1 MIHSTQG
8 FFSCVQTMSFRK
20 VDFHQPKKSSLKDD
34 LYSTSPYT
42 ATNKFEL
49 PIKPLEEPA
58 LAPTQTVEESL
69 PASASPQQ
77 QQQQQAQTSGSPNTV
92 IAPDP
97 QRSDGQGVPSDGSSL
112 SFQTNDITNS
122 HNELFLQGKKSH
134 NLQVPKISETK
145 SAADLRT
152 NSLEGYGSDVEE
164 GAEEEAEDEQ
174 WDNHPLTQVET
185 VKLEDIANDDKINVD
200 DIFSEKSNQVCGDK
214 LEQVNDKNNEKKNE
228 NVKYNAP
235 NSAMNA
241 FFNTNASAVPIQSTD
256 NTSKKAALFH
266 NLKHQGLLP
275 TFQKRPLSD
284 TPVHSLM
291 NSPNTNNTPN
301 LSPLPSNLEM
311 SDIDERTNDLIT
323 NRQTNASAND
333 NNNYYNHNT
342 YNHDNNKNNKFFGNG
357 HKNNESTHYTDTD
370 YTSSGMDDSE
380 ADSFYANNNTDNFNY
395 TTGENATDA
404 SNYSTYK
411 DLNDS
416 SSSPNIMNN
425 GYSPDNNIRNASD
438 RNSARRQRKSVARKH
453 LKKPPLKKRA
463 SSVMTTL
470 DVPGLTKSKISPDG
484 HIAQQDAGAK
494 LVIVMVGLPATGKSF
509 LTNKLSRFLNFSM
522 YECRVFN
529 VGNTRREYAS
539 KHKDVVPEQ
548 DSKFF
553 DPKNENSNHL
563 REQWAMDTLDQLLD
577 YLLDMHGNVAIF
589 DATNTTKLRRNNVV
603 NRIRDRSKH
612 LKIVF
617 LESICSDEELVA
629 KNIKLKLL
637 GPDYKGKNSQQSLED
652 FENRL
657 KQYRKAYQ
665 PVEDE
670 EVEKHNVSYVKM
682 IDVGKKVISY
692 NIQGYLA
699 SQTIYYLLN
708 FNLSD
713 RQIWITRNG
722 ESEYNVSGKI
732 GGDSK
737 LTTRGLKYSKA
748 LAQFIRKKRKEFNYE
763 MRLKNLNVLKDMERR
778 ESNLQKELQEIEEGK
793 RSALSPESQ
802 DHHQTHHHHSQSHNK
817 STSHLH
823 HHHNHNHHHHNHHR
837 DTDPSPD
844 QQEENVEMSDGVPPS
859 RPAHEFHLPNF
870 FVWTSMLKRSIET
883 AQFFDEDEFPIKEMK
898 MLNELSAGDF
908 EGLTYQE
915 IQQEYPEEF
924 EERLHDKLLYRYP
937 GIGGESYFDV
947 INRLRTVITELERI
961 TDNVLLICHRV
972 VARVLLGYFLNLSK
986 EIYSNLDVPLHSV
999 YCLETTP
1006 YGVTWKLFEYDEA
1019 LNDFHEIP
1027 QDEINTKVVQQV
1039 GIVHQERRFS
1049 VVPTLGRK
1057 ETDLKKLLD
1066 SNSSKEKLTHLGE
1079 SSSERTNLWKNSS
1092 RPAVLSTNPF
1102 TSARNVP
1109 RSSIMNS
1116 QNSNKSVLLRRN
1128 DSGNNT
1134 IKPQEQ
1140 QKEHI
1145 PNKDDETVM
1154 NSPKDL
1160 TVPFSSAENI
1170 HSTRKQIM
1178 DTLET
1183 HQLEIEKLSEKLQ
1196 KLKQN
1201 DKSDDDS

>member
-1 MIHSTQG
+1 
-8 FFSCVQTMSFRK
+8 MSFRK
-20 VDFHQPKKSSLKDD
+20 VDFQQPKRTNLKDD

-42 ATNKFEL
+42 EKNKFEL
-49 PIKPLEEPA
+49 PITPREEPA
-58 LAPTQTVEESL
+58 LAPTQSVPDSL
-69 PASASPQQ
+69 PSSSAIPKQKQQ
-77 QQQQQAQTSGSPNTV
+77 KTSGVSTQTIV
-92 IAPDP
+92 APDP
-97 QRSDGQGVPSDGSSL
+97 QRSDVHGVSSDVSHSPVI
-112 SFQTNDITNS
+112 QTGDITNS
-122 HNELFLQGKKSH
+122 HNELFLQGRNTH
-134 NLQVPKISETK
+134 NLQVPKISK
-145 SAADLRT
+145 SKNASDSRT

-164 GAEEEAEDEQ
+164 EGDGEEEVQTQDDQ
-174 WDNHPLTQVET
+174 WDDHPLTKVET
-185 VKLEDIANDDKINVD
+185 IKLDDLAKEDAVNFD
-200 DIFSEKSNQVCGDK
+200 DISNAKSKQVSGDK
-214 LEQVNDKNNEKKNE
+214 LAQLDDKSNMEQNK

-241 FFNTNASAVPIQSTD
+241 FFNTNASAVPVVQSAD
-256 NTSKKAALFH
+256 NHSNKKPAFFH
-266 NLKHQGLLP
+266 SLKHSGLLP

-301 LSPLPSNLEM
+301 LSPLPSNIEM
-311 SDIDERTNDLIT
+311 SGIDGKTDYINTN
-323 NRQTNASAND
+323 NAHMNAGD
-333 NNNYYNHNT
+333 
-342 YNHDNNKNNKFFGNG
+342 NHDDISSTQNNR
-357 HKNNESTHYTDTD
+357 HSECAITSHDSTNYTDTD

-380 ADSFYANNNTDNFNY
+380 ADSFYTNNNTDNFNY
-395 TTGENATDA
+395 TTGGTATDA
-404 SNYSTYK
+404 SYYSAHK
-411 DLNDS
+411 ELNDS
-416 SSSPNIMNN
+416 NSSPNTMNN
-425 GYSPDNNIRNASD
+425 RFSLDNRNVSD
-438 RNSARRQRKSVARKH
+438 RDPTADRSKRQRRSVARKH
-453 LKKPPLKKRA
+453 LKKPPLKKRT

-509 LTNKLSRFLNFSM
+509 LTNKLSRYLNFSM

-529 VGNTRREYAS
+529 VGNTRREYAA
-539 KHKDVVPEQ
+539 KHKDQVPEQ

-603 NRIRDRSKH
+603 NRIRERSKH

-670 EVEKHNVSYVKM
+670 EVEKYNVSYVKM

-722 ESEYNVSGKI
+722 ESEYNVLGKI

-737 LTTRGLKYSKA
+737 LTTRGLKYSQA

-763 MRLKNLNVLKDMERR
+763 MRLKNLNNCKRLKRAKDQLCRR
-778 ESNLQKELQEIEEGK
+778 KATTTIK
-793 RSALSPESQ
+793 HIIITTTTR
-802 DHHQTHHHHSQSHNK
+802 THTANQQAICITIATTITINQQQQQQQQQQHGG
-817 STSHLH
+817 
-823 HHHNHNHHHHNHHR
+823 
-837 DTDPSPD
+837 
-844 QQEENVEMSDGVPPS
+844 QQEESAEATNGVSPS

-883 AQFFDEDEFPIKEMK
+883 AQFFDEDEYPTKEMK

-1027 QDEINTKVVQQV
+1027 QDEINTKVVQQI

-1049 VVPTLGRK
+1049 VVPTVGRK
-1057 ETDLKKLLD
+1057 ESDVKKLLD
-1066 SNSSKEKLTHLGE
+1066 SNSSKEKLSHSGE
-1079 SSSERTNLWKNSS
+1079 SPSERTTPWKNTP
-1092 RPAVLSTNPF
+1092 RPTLLSTNPF
-1102 TSARNVP
+1102 KSARNVP

-1116 QNSNKSVLLRRN
+1116 QNANKSILMRRN
-1128 DSGNNT
+1128 DSESNIIKAQSQKQQEHHSNNDG
-1134 IKPQEQ
+1134 
-1140 QKEHI
+1140 
-1145 PNKDDETVM
+1145 DDTVM
-1154 NSPKDL
+1154 NSPKEL
-1160 TVPFSSAENI
+1160 TNSLSSTENVFR
-1170 HSTRKQIM
+1170 TKQQIM

-1196 KLKQN
+1196 NLKQN
-1201 DKSDDDS
+1201 DESDQDS